1 VKVWAQWC
9 GGPGYSAPQRE
20 DLESFVSLRDARET
34 LEYRADFDPYYPC
47 VEDSRM
53 LIYLAEPNP
62 HDPDWIPDRIITLG
76 PRGGVREERL

>member
-1 VKVWAQWC
+1 MKVWTQWC

-20 DLESFVSLRDARET
+20 DLEAFDSLRDAE
-34 LEYRADFDPYYPC
+34 LEFLSRADFDPYYPC

-62 HDPDWIPDRIITLG
+62 ADPDWIPDRIIELG
-76 PRGGVREERL
+76 PRGGLKTTNL